1 LRGRTHQG
9 EPGCEPSIA
18 PLAAAGAVVIAA
30 TLAACASGPEPSV
43 DAGRQLYLESGCASC
58 HGTEGHG
65 DGSVA
70 ASLIT
75 APRDFRDPDAFTRGA
90 DVASIAETIAKGV
103 IVPSKNHWPAE
114 EHPNQVMPQ
123 FGHLSPSERRAIALY
138 VISLRERPGAGG
150 PQAR

>member
-1 LRGRTHQG
+1 MTSRAHAADTERGS
-9 EPGCEPSIA
+9 SITR
-18 PLAAAGAVVIAA
+18 LAAAGAVVFAA

-43 DAGRQLYLESGCASC
+43 ETGRQLYLESGCASC

-90 DVASIAETIAKGV
+90 DVASIADTIAKGV
-103 IVPSKNHWPAE
+103 VVLSKSHWPAE
-114 EHPNQVMPQ
+114 EHANQVMPQ
-123 FGHLSPSERRAIALY
+123 FAHLSPSERRSIALY
-138 VISLRERPGAGG
+138 VISLRDRPNAGG
-150 PQAR
+150 SEAR